1 MFTRSL
7 RNLFALLAIALVA
20 GCASVPD
27 PLEATAWRDPAY
39 SGRGFARIFV
49 VGLSARS
56 LSDQRGFEN
65 LLVSSLQR
73 SGIDAVPGWQFVPRD
88 VTPDQSIM
96 RDAVARAGADAML
109 LVRVSPPTTET
120 AWGYGVGAVTAVAPD
135 MYVGV
140 YEPGVF
146 SEDYQAAVVYS
157 TLFDVATSKPV
168 YTYNPPVFSPGT
180 FAQQAPAFAAD
191 LVSSLVESGLVR
203 TP

>member
-1 MFTRSL
+1 MSITAL
-7 RNLFALLAIALVA
+7 RTLAILAAVTLIA

-27 PLEATAWRDPAY
+27 PLEATSWRDPAY
-39 SGRGFARIFV
+39 AGRGFARIFV

-65 LLVSSLQR
+65 LLVSSLQQ

-88 VTPDQSIM
+88 VTPDQSVM
-96 RDAVARAGADAML
+96 RAAVAQAGADAML

-120 AWGYGVGAVTAVAPD
+120 AWGYGVGGVTAVAPD

-157 TLFDVATSKPV
+157 TLFDVATAKPV

-191 LVSSLVESGLVR
+191 LVSRLIESGLVR